1 VSAVVTSVSL
11 SGTPRAA
18 RHLLGVRSGGW
29 SAVVDGRGG
38 IVLGD
43 LSLAWWV
50 MAEDRWHD
58 PATDQGVRQQR
69 TAGVPCTETRVRV
82 PGGDV
87 VQRAWAVPDAGGM
100 VVVEFHND
108 SPSAVAVAL
117 SPGGVLASRPLRR
130 LAAGEAGGAPA
141 DSAVLP
147 IAHGTSARVALPV
160 VRGAAADPA
169 RVAGFDDVRRGWL
182 AALERAS
189 WLDLPDPQAA
199 PAVNRARA
207 DALILGVR
215 ALVPAGDPVDDLLVL
230 HELVRLGERPDER
243 TVDACASAAESL
255 LRGLRRSAPVAWDAE
270 RALFAASDVLLAAG
284 ERRAAD
290 DVARSQRRLAP
301 AEPAPDSRP
310 TGIRAAAWT
319 EQELV
324 RPSRDGTAD
333 VLVRAT
339 ASWTDR
345 NLQCR
350 GVFAGPGRRASFA
363 LRWHMGRPALLWETE
378 PGTGTVLRAPALDPS
393 WSSAS
398 AAGEVLLLGSP
409 A

>member
-1 VSAVVTSVSL
+1 MSAVVTSVSL

-38 IVLGD
+38 IALGD
-43 LSLAWWV
+43 VSLAWWV

-58 PATDQGVRQQR
+58 PASDQDVRQQR

-147 IAHGTSARVALPV
+147 LAHGTSARVALPV
-160 VRGAAADPA
+160 VTGAAADPA
-169 RVAGFDDVRRGWL
+169 RFAGFDDVRRGWL

-189 WLDLPDPQAA
+189 WLDLPDPQAS

-255 LRGLRRSAPVAWDAE
+255 LRGLRRSAPVPWDAE
-270 RALFAASDVLLAAG
+270 RALFAASDMT
-284 ERRAAD
+284 D
-290 DVARSQRRLAP
+290 QDPWVA
-301 AEPAPDSRP
+301 
-310 TGIRAAAWT
+310 
-319 EQELV
+319 
-324 RPSRDGTAD
+324 
-333 VLVRAT
+333 
-339 ASWTDR
+339 
-345 NLQCR
+345 
-350 GVFAGPGRRASFA
+350 
-363 LRWHMGRPALLWETE
+363 MGRAGLKPVVVPSTQPLVSQPIRLKQRE
-378 PGTGTVLRAPALDPS
+378 PVQEPQP
-393 WSSAS
+393 
-398 AAGEVLLLGSP
+398 
-409 A
+409 

>member
-1 VSAVVTSVSL
+1 M
-11 SGTPRAA
+11 
-18 RHLLGVRSGGW
+18 RSGGW

-38 IVLGD
+38 TVLGETA
-43 LSLAWWV
+43 LAWWV
-50 MAEDRWHD
+50 MAEDRWHN
-58 PATDQGVRQQR
+58 PASDQGVRQQR
-69 TAGVPCTETRVRV
+69 IAGVPCTETRIRV

-87 VQRAWAVPDAGGM
+87 VQRAWAVPDAGGL
-100 VVVEFHND
+100 VVLEFQND
-108 SPSAVAVAL
+108 SPAAVAVAL
-117 SPGGVLASRPLRR
+117 SPGEVLSSRALRR
-130 LAAGEAGGAPA
+130 LDSGDVGGAPA
-141 DSAVLP
+141 DSAILP
-147 IAHGTSARVALPV
+147 LAHGTSARVALPLL
-160 VRGAAADPA
+160 RGAAADPA

-207 DALILGVR
+207 DTLILGAA
-215 ALVPAGDPVDDLLVL
+215 ALVPSDDPVADVLVL

-243 TVDACASAAESL
+243 IVDACAAAAEGI
-255 LRGLRRSAPVAWDAE
+255 LRNLRRSGAVPWDAE

-284 ERRAAD
+284 EHRAAA
-290 DVARSQRRLAP
+290 DVAGSQRRLAP
-301 AEPAPDSRP
+301 AGPSPDSRP
-310 TGIRAAAWT
+310 VGIRAVAWT

-324 RPSRDGTAD
+324 RPSRDGVAD
-333 VLVRAT
+333 VLARAT

-363 LRWHMGRPALLWETE
+363 LRWHMGRPALLWETG
-378 PGTGTVLRAPALDPS
+378 PGDNTVLRAPALDPS
-393 WSSAS
+393 WLSAS
-398 AAGEVLLLGSP
+398 ASGEVLLLGSP